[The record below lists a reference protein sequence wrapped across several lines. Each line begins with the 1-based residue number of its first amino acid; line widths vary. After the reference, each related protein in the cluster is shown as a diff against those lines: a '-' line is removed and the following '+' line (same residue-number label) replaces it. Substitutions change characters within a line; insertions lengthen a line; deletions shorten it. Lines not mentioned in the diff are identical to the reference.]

1 MSCFACLSLITHC
14 SFMNRFLNNRYRF
27 YILTGV
33 GLLVWMLFFDANDL
47 RSQFINLLKAK
58 ELEAEK
64 AYFQKKI
71 EAVRAERKEVL
82 GSRQLRIKYAREK
95 YLMKKRN
102 EDVYVLVDENGQPIE
117 K

>member
-1 MSCFACLSLITHC
+1 
-14 SFMNRFLNNRYRF
+14 MNRLLNSRYRF

-33 GLLVWMLFFDANDL
+33 GFLLWMLFFDANDL
-47 RSQFINLLKAK
+47 RGQFRNWWKVR
-58 ELEAEK
+58 ELDEEK
-64 AYFQKKI
+64 AYFQERI

-82 GSRQLRIKYAREK
+82 GSQQLRIKYAREK

-102 EDVYVLVDENGQPIE
+102 EDVYVLVDENGEPIE